1 MHPHHLRS
9 ATFRC
14 QIRLCHAHAA
24 AVAWSSSRSFSVR
37 LGRARHQRRIPH
49 RDRRVVTRHDEPQ
62 PAVEARRLRPVG
74 RHVPA
79 SITRSTTAMSP
90 AKSPC
95 LPPSQH
101 LHDAPTQLNYHQLSQ
116 VNPIPQSPHHSYS
129 RSKSSNPHN
138 LAPAPRGFVLGRFP
152 YAGPSSHGPPAM
164 AGIRKPSPSRSSA
177 HRGWFADNGRRT
189 VAHGLGHPD
198 WRASRTRQQ
207 LLQSAAVSPPYGK

>member
-1 MHPHHLRS
+1 MSHVPGSCSMRPHHLRS

-74 RHVPA
+74 RHAPAPPAVSDIPLPDPPMPCPWPVGRHVPA
-79 SITRSTTAMSP
+79 SITRPTTAMSP

-101 LHDAPTQLNYHQLSQ
+101 LHDAPTQLTCHQLSQ

-129 RSKSSNPHN
+129 RSRILKSP
-138 LAPAPRGFVLGRFP
+138 
-152 YAGPSSHGPPAM
+152 
-164 AGIRKPSPSRSSA
+164 
-177 HRGWFADNGRRT
+177 
-189 VAHGLGHPD
+189 
-198 WRASRTRQQ
+198 
-207 LLQSAAVSPPYGK
+207 

>member
-1 MHPHHLRS
+1 MTLSPDEFIRRFLLHVLPKGFHRIRHYGLLASAGRKANVARARELLDAPAPPAS

-79 SITRSTTAMSP
+79 SITRPTTAMSP

-129 RSKSSNPHN
+129 RSRILKSP
-138 LAPAPRGFVLGRFP
+138 
-152 YAGPSSHGPPAM
+152 
-164 AGIRKPSPSRSSA
+164 
-177 HRGWFADNGRRT
+177 
-189 VAHGLGHPD
+189 
-198 WRASRTRQQ
+198 
-207 LLQSAAVSPPYGK
+207 